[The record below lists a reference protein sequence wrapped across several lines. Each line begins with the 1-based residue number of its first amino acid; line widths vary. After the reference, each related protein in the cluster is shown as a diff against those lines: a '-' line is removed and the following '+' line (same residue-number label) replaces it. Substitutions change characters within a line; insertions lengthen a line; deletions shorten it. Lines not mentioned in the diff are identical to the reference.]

1 MADTEEIVE
10 KEQVPEEEPKKEK
23 KQKKE
28 KKPKKE
34 KKKKKEKKCKEVTYV
49 EDRGYY
55 ENNGKIDNINEV
67 IDGVKKVK
75 HKTSTFWADFKKF
88 VAKGNII
95 DLAIALAITTAFN
108 ALISSIVN
116 SFIMPIAGFL
126 IGNHDLSDMKWVIR
140 EAVEANEELG
150 IKALNEISITYGQ
163 FLQALL
169 NFIVIAFTLYF
180 FVKIVMKLQN
190 TIHKKELEEAAEKAK
205 AEEEKKKAEEKLEEE
220 RREKI
225 AQKKEE
231 ERKELLENVNRQTE
245 VLEKIEELLKKQNQ

>member
-1 MADTEEIVE
+1 MGDTEEKV
-10 KEQVPEEEPKKEK
+10 EK

-28 KKPKKE
+28 KKL
-34 KKKKKEKKCKEVTYV
+34 KKCKEVTYN

-55 ENNGKIDNINEV
+55 ENNGKIDNLNEV
-67 IDGVKKVK
+67 IDNVKKVK
-75 HKTSTFWADFKKF
+75 HKTSTFWADFKSF
-88 VAKGNII
+88 IAKGNII

-126 IGNHDLSDMKWVIR
+126 IGNHDLSDMKWVLR
-140 EAVEANEELG
+140 EAVEADETLG
-150 IKALNEISITYGQ
+150 TKALNEIAITYGQ

-169 NFIVIAFTLYF
+169 NFLVIAFTLYF
-180 FVKIVMKLQN
+180 FVKIIMKLQKAV
-190 TIHKKELEEAAEKAK
+190 HKKELEEAEEKAK
-205 AEEEKKKAEEKLEEE
+205 VEEEKKKAEEKAEEE

-245 VLEKIEELLKKQNQ
+245 VLEKIEELLKQKNQ